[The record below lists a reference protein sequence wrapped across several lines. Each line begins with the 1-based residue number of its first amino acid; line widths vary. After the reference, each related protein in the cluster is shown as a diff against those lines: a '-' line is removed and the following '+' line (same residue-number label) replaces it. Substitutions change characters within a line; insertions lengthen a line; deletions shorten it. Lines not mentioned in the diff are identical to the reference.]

1 MNANYGFIT
10 YGLDR
15 KPGGIGRYSLE
26 LLAALRAGGVWPT
39 VLNAGRATEP
49 DAVSLPGAGLLP
61 GLLSIGQVA
70 IAREARRRRLD
81 LVHDPTGTAPLMLTN
96 ARRVVTIH
104 DVIPYIYPKTSS
116 RLDRLIYRLWLPLA
130 VRHLDAVITDS
141 ECSRRDILTHLP
153 VHPDKVTVV
162 PIAASPRYRPL
173 DRTQTAPVLARLGL
187 TVPYILYV
195 GSVEP
200 RKNVSRLLEAFARL
214 RADAPGYRLVIVGAG
229 RWKTTPIFKTV
240 ARLGLEPYVSFT
252 GYVAEE
258 DLPALYA
265 GAALFVFPSLY
276 EGFGL
281 PVLEAMACG
290 TPVVTS
296 NVSSLPE
303 VAGDAALPVNP
314 FDVETIADAMR
325 RVLADPA
332 LAAHLRERGL
342 ARARQFSWERTARET
357 LAVYERVLATAPYR
371 KVDGY
376 AR

>member
-15 KPGGIGRYSLE
+15 KPGGIGRYSAE

-61 GLLSIGQVA
+61 GLLSVGQVA

-173 DRTQTAPVLARLGL
+173 DRTQTASVLARLGL
-187 TVPYILYV
+187 TAPYILYV

-200 RKNVSRLLEAFARL
+200 RKNLSRLLEAFARL

-290 TPVVTS
+290 TPVITS

-303 VAGDAALPVNP
+303 VAGDAALTVNP
-314 FDVETIADAMR
+314 FDVEAIADTMR